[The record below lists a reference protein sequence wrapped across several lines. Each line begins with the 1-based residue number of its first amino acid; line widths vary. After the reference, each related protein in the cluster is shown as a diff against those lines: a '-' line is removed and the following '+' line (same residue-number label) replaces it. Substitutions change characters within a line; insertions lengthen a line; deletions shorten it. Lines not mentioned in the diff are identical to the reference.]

1 MNQYDNDIE
10 TLFRSNYARLYHYA
24 MQMIDDG
31 ELCRDIIAD
40 VFEQL
45 WRQWDRI
52 PDNKRNAMLYR
63 SVHNRCID
71 HIRKLTTRQNYIEF
85 FKATFSMEADSALN
99 EDSDSI
105 RFEKIEKAIGTL
117 PEIDQTIINRA
128 FIDGRRYADIA
139 EELQISLSSIKK
151 HIAKAILKIRTEC
164 ENNS

>member
-1 MNQYDNDIE
+1 
-10 TLFRSNYARLYHYA
+10 
-24 MQMIDDG
+24 
-31 ELCRDIIAD
+31 
-40 VFEQL
+40 
-45 WRQWDRI
+45 
-52 PDNKRNAMLYR
+52 MLYR

-151 HIAKAILKIRTEC
+151 HIAKAILKIRKEC

>member
-85 FKATFSMEADSALN
+85 FKATFSTEADSALN

-105 RFEKIEKAIGTL
+105 RLEKIEKAIGTL
-117 PEIDQTIINRA
+117 PEMDQTIINRA

-151 HIAKAILKIRTEC
+151 HIAKAILRIRKEC